1 MQTIQILDADNGTI
15 SWSIS
20 GKDRAGNQLELS
32 SNELITGL
40 DFDQFNQYG
49 YEVDSTDPKIVDIR
63 ISNTNQ
69 ATKYSNPNVQLV
81 KTGDNITI
89 EFTLSEPITQPGLSL
104 KFGADNASGTLQAP
118 QMRIRL
124 TLVNPGRRFI
134 PSNQRTTEPSIT
146 RLVGRML
153 LATSC
158 SSILIR

>member
-1 MQTIQILDADNGTI
+1 MSLLIPPLFYLRIGSADHSLSPTTSDHSQWVANHQILDADNGTI

-104 KFGADNASGTLQAP
+104 KFGADNASGILQVP
-118 QMRIRL
+118 LR
-124 TLVNPGRRFI
+124 
-134 PSNQRTTEPSIT
+134 
-146 RLVGRML
+146 
-153 LATSC
+153 
-158 SSILIR
+158 